1 MPRTSDFDRLRV
13 AALAIEAKENG
24 LNPAKV
30 IAEVLGIGF
39 RSARYRYE
47 KVLDEGFLGIPPHY
61 PVKVWIHRQKANQ
74 DSWMACGHCHLPW
87 PCPGGFPHGVPTQF
101 EEKHPL
107 EREKRRGPGRPR
119 KLRRPPT
126 IEKGPPR
133 IP

>member
-13 AALAIEAKENG
+13 AALVIEAKQAG

-30 IAEVLGIGF
+30 ICEVLGISF
-39 RSARYRYE
+39 DSARYRYRT
-47 KVLDEGFLGIPPHY
+47 VMDEGFLGIRPHY
-61 PVKVWIHRQKANQ
+61 PVKVWIHRQRPNET
-74 DSWMACGHCHLPW
+74 SWMACGHCHYPW
-87 PCPGGFPHGVPTQF
+87 PCPEGFPQGVPTQF

-107 EREKRRGPGRPR
+107 ERVEQRRRGRPR

-126 IEKGPPR
+126 IVKGPPR